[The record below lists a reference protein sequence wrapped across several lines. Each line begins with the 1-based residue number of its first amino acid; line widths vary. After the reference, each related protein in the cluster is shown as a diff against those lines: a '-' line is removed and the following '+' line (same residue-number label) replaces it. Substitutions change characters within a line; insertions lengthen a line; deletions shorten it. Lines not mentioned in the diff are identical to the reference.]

1 MISTD
6 AAPTALDS
14 LLDSVARC
22 FDPQTARAIADLRQ
36 SETVRERMRILGNK
50 SADGNLTPAEKHEYE
65 ALVEVGDVVATL
77 QLKARQR
84 IEATATRQ

>member
-1 MISTD
+1 MTFADS
-6 AAPTALDS
+6 APTALDS

-22 FDPQTARAIADLRQ
+22 FDPQTARAIADLGQ
-36 SETVRERMRILGNK
+36 NETVRERMRFLGVK
-50 SADGNLTPAEKHEYE
+50 TTAGTLTQEEKREYK

-84 IEATATRQ
+84 IETTVSS